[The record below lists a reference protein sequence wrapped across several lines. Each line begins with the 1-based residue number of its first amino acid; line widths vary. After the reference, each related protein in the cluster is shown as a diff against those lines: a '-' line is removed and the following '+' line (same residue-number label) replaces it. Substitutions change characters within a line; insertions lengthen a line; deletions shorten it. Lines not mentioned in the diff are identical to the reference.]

1 MINKIQLRN
10 FRSIKNES
18 IELSP
23 LTVIVGANN
32 TGKSNLIKALEFVG
46 DIAGIGLHK
55 AVIQRGGFLICKGI

>member
-1 MINKIQLRN
+1 M
-10 FRSIKNES
+10 
-18 IELSP
+18 
-23 LTVIVGANN
+23 TVIVGANN